1 MEIVIR
7 PTAEA
12 ADHFVT
18 RVIADELRAKPDL
31 VLGLATGKTMESV
44 YAKLVRM
51 HREEKL
57 DFSGCRTFNLDEYV
71 GLSGSHRNSY
81 RHYMNHNLFLNVNID
96 LKNTHLPD
104 GAASDVE
111 AECMRYEKLI
121 TQCGGIDLQ
130 LLGIGLSGHLGFN
143 EPASSLRSRTRIKVL
158 SPVTLAQ
165 NGGLFPT
172 PEEMPRHAITMGVG
186 TILDSRRCLFLATG
200 EEKAG
205 IVAKAIEGPVTSM
218 ISATALQF
226 HPHCTVVLDEAAAS
240 RLKEADYYRWIYENE
255 PQWKSFRDGVNGNGH
270 GLNFFHGNGET
281 APVSGA
287 AAFQKK

>member
-1 MEIVIR
+1 
-7 PTAEA
+7 
-12 ADHFVT
+12 
-18 RVIADELRAKPDL
+18 
-31 VLGLATGKTMESV
+31 
-44 YAKLVRM
+44 
-51 HREEKL
+51 
-57 DFSGCRTFNLDEYV
+57 
-71 GLSGSHRNSY
+71 
-81 RHYMNHNLFLNVNID
+81 
-96 LKNTHLPD
+96 
-104 GAASDVE
+104 
-111 AECMRYEKLI
+111 
-121 TQCGGIDLQ
+121 
-130 LLGIGLSGHLGFN
+130 
-143 EPASSLRSRTRIKVL
+143 
-158 SPVTLAQ
+158 
-165 NGGLFPT
+165 
-172 PEEMPRHAITMGVG
+172 VG

-287 AAFQKK
+287 TAFQKK